1 MANIDR
7 LVVWACGLWDCGKAG
22 FTSTSEQAISAP
34 DAGHSAPE
42 LCARAAPLC
51 LCLRVAARAA
61 CSLVSDVNDEEPR
74 WRQPVYNVSVAED
87 APANATLLVV
97 EALDADSGAN
107 GRVRYALTATSG
119 ACDPK

>member
-1 MANIDR
+1 M
-7 LVVWACGLWDCGKAG
+7 
-22 FTSTSEQAISAP
+22 
-34 DAGHSAPE
+34 
-42 LCARAAPLC
+42 
-51 LCLRVAARAA
+51 
-61 CSLVSDVNDEEPR
+61 NDEEPR

-87 APANATLLVV
+87 APANATLLFV